1 MGKAGSKAAKA
12 TKKLAGKKLAGKLA
26 DAEAAASHR
35 AARYREHPVAR
46 TAGLLA
52 EMADQPQLIVTA
64 LGTIGAGIATRRA
77 DLTRGGARMLAAHLV
92 ATAVKSAIKHQVDR
106 SRPKHELAGAR
117 TTLRGGH
124 SRDHELSSFPSGHTA
139 GAVAAARAVSRD
151 VEGAALPATLAVGA
165 VAATQPA
172 TGSHH
177 LSDVVAGA
185 VIGWLA
191 EALVSA
197 VFDRVEPMV
206 EHAFAAGRD
215 RDPALP

>member
-1 MGKAGSKAAKA
+1 MGKAEKA

-26 DAEAAASHR
+26 GVEAAASHR
-35 AARYREHPVAR
+35 AARYRHHPVAR
-46 TAGLLA
+46 AAGLLA

-64 LGTIGAGIATRRA
+64 LGTIGAGVATRRP

-92 ATAVKSAIKHQVDR
+92 ATAMKSAIKRQVDR
-106 SRPKHELAGAR
+106 SRPKHELAGNR

-124 SRDHELSSFPSGHTA
+124 SHDHELSSFPSGHTA
-139 GAVAAARAVSRD
+139 GAVAVARALSRD
-151 VEGAALPATLAVGA
+151 IEGAALPATLAAGA

-197 VFDRVEPMV
+197 VFDRVEPVV
-206 EHAFAAGRD
+206 EHKLVARRD
-215 RDPALP
+215 RAKP